1 MKGLFLKIRDKLF
14 LNSVRSTFRD
24 ESALLRSEI
33 TKRID
38 DVSDKQ
44 SQALDLVSARQ
55 GEIQAGLAQLAE
67 KVSTLEKKLF
77 ISEVQRHYQDVRK
90 EIAERIK
97 DGEKLRFAS
106 YVVYD
111 TTFGAHGICE
121 LMLKEPEK
129 YDVTFVVCP
138 DTYRDM
144 DGLKQYHKTKQ
155 FFVERY
161 GADRVLDGY
170 DETTGEFLDH
180 SDKFDVVY
188 LANPYDCLVNRVHG
202 INYLCTQSVLPIHI
216 EYAMYIIGKSWM
228 YEPVFTYDSC
238 LYYAYFVNTIATR
251 AFFSGHQFF
260 PVGNIFCS
268 GYPKMDALAACKA
281 DGGANKSRK
290 KILISPHQTVK
301 GMPDCQDGIQISNF
315 LQYSSFIPKLADLYP
330 DVDFVFRPHPLLFT
344 QLVRHKFWSQEDVDS
359 YLKLLESK
367 NIVYSSESDYFHLFK
382 ECDAIIHDCGSYI
395 AEWLYTEKPCCYVIE
410 TKEKLYNQL
419 TEDGKIAIQH
429 YFLADSENKI
439 MEFIDS
445 VLSSNRKITLSEK
458 FRNEIMREYPNASG
472 YVLNCLRK
480 WLVDN

>member
-1 MKGLFLKIRDKLF
+1 MRGLFLKIRDKLF
-14 LNSVRSTFRD
+14 LNSVKSAFRD

-33 TKRID
+33 AKRID
-38 DVSDKQ
+38 DASDKQ

-202 INYLCTQSVLPIHI
+202 INYLSLQNVLTMHL
-216 EYAMYIIGKSWM
+216 EYSMYLLGKSWSEQDE
-228 YEPVFTYDSC
+228 YRIDSC
-238 LYYAYFVNTIATR
+238 LYYRYFVNTPFTKRVLQLKQLI
-251 AFFSGHQFF
+251 
-260 PVGNIFCS
+260 PVGNVRCF
-268 GYPKMDALAACKA
+268 GYPKIDRLAFYYANKI
-281 DGGANKSRK
+281 DDSSNKSRK
-290 KILISPHQTVK
+290 RILIAPHQTIK
-301 GMPDCQDGIQISNF
+301 GMPECPADIQTSNF
-315 LQYSSFIPKLADLYP
+315 LQYAEFIPRLADLYP
-330 DVDFVFRPHPLLFT
+330 DIDFVFRPHPLLFT
-344 QLVRHKFWSQEDVDS
+344 QLVRHKFWTQEDVDS

-367 NIVYSSESDYFHLFK
+367 NIVYSSESDYFHLFL
-382 ECDAIIHDCGSYI
+382 ECDAIIHDCCSYI
-395 AEWLYTEKPCCYVIE
+395 AEWLFTQKPACFVIE
-410 TKEKLYNQL
+410 TKEKLFNQL
-419 TEDGKIAIQH
+419 TEDGKIAIEH
-429 YFLADSENKI
+429 YYLADSEQQI
-439 MEFIDS
+439 VDFIDK
-445 VLSSNRKITLSEK
+445 VRGDEIKVTLSEK
-458 FRNEIMREYPNASG
+458 FKNEIVMNYPKTSE
-472 YVLNCLRK
+472 VILRHMTAF
-480 WLVDN
+480 

>member
-14 LNSVRSTFRD
+14 LNSVRSAFRD

-33 TKRID
+33 AKRID
-38 DVSDKQ
+38 DSSSKQ

-90 EIAERIK
+90 EIAGRIK
-97 DGEKLRFAS
+97 AGEKLRFAS

-202 INYLCTQSVLPIHI
+202 INYLCTQNLLPI
-216 EYAMYIIGKSWM
+216 YINYMFISMNRHFEHDEEK
-228 YEPVFTYDSC
+228 VDSC
-238 LYYAYFVNTIATR
+238 LYYKYFLNTCYEKSELESCRIVR
-251 AFFSGHQFF
+251 LCDNL
-260 PVGNIFCS
+260 VVS
-268 GYPKMDALAACKA
+268 GYPKMDSLACQ
-281 DGGANKSRK
+281 NYVPHKSKRK
-290 KILISPHQTVK
+290 KILICPHHTVK
-301 GMPDCQDGIQISNF
+301 VLEGEFQLSNF
-315 LQYSSFIPKLADLYP
+315 LEYSDLILRLPDLYP

-344 QLVRHKFWSQEDVDS
+344 NLTMHGVWTDRQVND
-359 YLKLLESK
+359 YLSALKTK
-367 NIVYSSESDYFHLFK
+367 GVVYSTEGDYFHLFV
-382 ECDAIIHDCGSYI
+382 ECDAIIHDCASFI
-395 AEWLYTEKPCCYVIE
+395 SEWLYTGKPCCYVIDTDNGLE
-410 TKEKLYNQL
+410 KIKNVLSKE
-419 TEDGKIAIQH
+419 GWIAFSNYI
-429 YFLADSENKI
+429 LADNEVKI
-439 MEFIDS
+439 KEFIDK
-445 VLSSNRKITLSEK
+445 VINDELSIGVSKDVEK
-458 FRNEIMREYPNASG
+458 RIMVNYPNASKWIFENF
-472 YVLNCLRK
+472 LNEK
-480 WLVDN
+480 SWE